1 MQIKKPKSDGLV
13 NETEGLFLSKMEGPK
28 LWQQDHNSKLYP
40 KNRDELAGINRD
52 QGTRRG
58 PSLVGTIA
66 LNEVVQE
73 TKPLT

>member
-1 MQIKKPKSDGLV
+1 
-13 NETEGLFLSKMEGPK
+13 MEGPK

-40 KNRDELAGINRD
+40 KNRDELAGFNRD

-58 PSLVGTIA
+58 PSLVETIA